1 MNKCE
6 ILARIISTEKSSYF
20 CSPESGM
27 SDVWASW
34 KDCKKI
40 LIDGKSVDR
49 FWVVFEKYFWRE
61 KAEERWLIR
70 KASVTDSCLILDT
83 LAACCNI
90 HWTDSILCSIC
101 KVFVKYLC
109 CFFQSVYCSVA
120 AGTWQRR
127 KIYILFSAKTAK
139 SGSTKSFT
147 PSPADDD
154 AQRNTRSDKVQWRA
168 E

>member
-1 MNKCE
+1 MTFYSKVQYNRFSKRLNTYK
-6 ILARIISTEKSSYF
+6 ILARIISIEKFSYF

-40 LIDGKSVDR
+40 MIDGKSVDR
-49 FWVVFEKYFWRE
+49 FWVVFEKYFWWE

-109 CFFQSVYCSVA
+109 CFSGIRVLQCSCWDLA
-120 AGTWQRR
+120 E
-127 KIYILFSAKTAK
+127 
-139 SGSTKSFT
+139 TKDLHFIFGKNSE
-147 PSPADDD
+147 
-154 AQRNTRSDKVQWRA
+154 VWIH
-168 E
+168 